1 MSLSEKPFS
10 GQTELLPQP
19 QRPFKNS
26 EDIINKPFKS
36 TKFFNFHSD
45 IFNGIWFFASS
56 LIIVIKIIDATYLD
70 IYKMFFGKKM
80 KIDFSFLFWFL
91 VFLYFGFTLMR
102 FGW

>member
-19 QRPFKNS
+19 ERHFKNN

-45 IFNGIWFFASS
+45 IFDGIWFFASS
-56 LIIVIKIIDATYLD
+56 LIIIIAIIESTYLH
-70 IYKMFFGKKM
+70 IYKMLFGKKM
-80 KIDFSFLFWFL
+80 KIDFWFLLWFL
-91 VFLYFGFTLMR
+91 VFLYFGFFLMR
-102 FGW
+102 IGW